1 MIDKI
6 KFKINKKY
14 ATISL
19 YVLITTLIIFILAR
33 ATFEIEGI
41 LKAVTI
47 ALKYIGKMLTPV
59 FVGIIIAYIINPLI
73 ELIESLLRKTKFLK
87 FKVEKNYRIIAVF
100 ACMILIILVV
110 FFLIGS
116 FIFSITKQI
125 SNMNFDKVIGVITS
139 YINGFSDSLNN
150 IEVKLRS
157 MHIESKALEQY
168 VAQFSSTLISWINN
182 FTDNLAANTL
192 NISGYISN
200 FVFGLIIAVYLLL
213 DKDDFIQY
221 ANKFSKAMFSDKNS
235 KIIKSY
241 LHDFDEIFS
250 GYIRGTLLDVLFMCV
265 ALSVSLGIIGI
276 KSGVLIGFLASLCH
290 LVPYFGPIVAFA
302 GTIIFGLL
310 NAQYSQVVIAII
322 VLFIILQIDSNIIQP
337 KLLGSNLSLKPIFIL
352 ISIIIGAYIAGFLGM
367 VLAVPVAALIKL
379 FLKRIIEE
387 RIKEKELIVNDN

>member
-1 MIDKI
+1 MIDKF

-14 ATISL
+14 ATISI
-19 YVLITTLIIFILAR
+19 YVVITTLIIFILAR
-33 ATFEIEGI
+33 ATFEIESI
-41 LKAVTI
+41 LKAVTTT
-47 ALKYIGKMLTPV
+47 LKYIGKMLTPV
-59 FVGIIIAYIINPLI
+59 FVGIIIAYIINPLV
-73 ELIESLLRKTKFLK
+73 ELIENLLRKTLK
-87 FKVEKNYRIIAVF
+87 FKSEKKYRAIAVF
-100 ACMILIILVV
+100 ACVLLIILVV
-110 FFLIGS
+110 FFLIGT

-125 SNMNFDKVIGVITS
+125 SNMNIDRVIGIITS

-150 IEVKLRS
+150 IEGKLQS

-168 VAQFSSTLISWINN
+168 AAQFSTTLITWLNN
-182 FTDNLAANTL
+182 FADNLASNTL

-213 DKDDFIQY
+213 DKDDFIKY
-221 ANKFSKAMFSDKNS
+221 SNKFSKAMFSDKTS

-250 GYIRGTLLDVLFMCV
+250 GYIRGTLLDVLFMCI
-265 ALSVSLGIIGI
+265 ALSVTLGIIGI
-276 KSGVLIGFLASLCH
+276 KFGVLIGFLASLCH

-322 VLFIILQIDSNIIQP
+322 VLFIILQIDANIIQP
-337 KLLGSNLSLKPIFIL
+337 KLLGSKLSLKPIFIL
-352 ISIIIGAYIAGFLGM
+352 ISIIIGADIAGVLGM
-367 VLAVPVAALIKL
+367 VLAVPAAALIKL

-387 RIKEKELIVNDN
+387 RIREKELIESQN

>member
-1 MIDKI
+1 MFDKF

-19 YVLITTLIIFILAR
+19 YVIITTLIIFILAR
-33 ATFEIEGI
+33 ATFQIESI
-41 LKAVTI
+41 LKAVTT
-47 ALKYIGKMLTPV
+47 AFKYIGKMLTPV
-59 FVGIIIAYIINPLI
+59 FVGIIIAYIINPLV
-73 ELIESLLRKTKFLK
+73 ELIEILLRKTKFLK
-87 FKVEKNYRIIAVF
+87 FKNEKKYRTIAVF
-100 ACMILIILVV
+100 ACVLLIILVV
-110 FFLIGS
+110 FFLIGT

-125 SNMNFDKVIGVITS
+125 SNMNFDRVIGIITS

-150 IEVKLRS
+150 IEGKLQS
-157 MHIESKALEQY
+157 MHLESKALEQY
-168 VAQFSSTLISWINN
+168 AAQFSTALITWLNN
-182 FTDNLAANTL
+182 FADNLASNTM

-221 ANKFSKAMFSDKNS
+221 ANKFSKAMFSDKTS

-250 GYIRGTLLDVLFMCV
+250 GFIRGTLLDVLFMCV

-276 KSGVLIGFLASLCH
+276 KFGVLIGFLASLCH
-290 LVPYFGPIVAFA
+290 LIPYFGPIVAFA

-322 VLFIILQIDSNIIQP
+322 VLFIILQIDANIIQP
-337 KLLGSNLSLKPIFIL
+337 KLLGSKLSLKPIFIL
-352 ISIIIGAYIAGFLGM
+352 ISIIIGADIAGVLGM

-379 FLKRIIEE
+379 FLKRIIDE
-387 RIKEKELIVNDN
+387 RIREKELIESQN